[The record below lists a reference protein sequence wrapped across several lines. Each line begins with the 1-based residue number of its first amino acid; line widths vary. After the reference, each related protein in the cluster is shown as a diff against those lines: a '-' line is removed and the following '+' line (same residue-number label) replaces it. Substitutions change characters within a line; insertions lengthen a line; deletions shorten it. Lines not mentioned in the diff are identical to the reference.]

1 MALKIAIIG
10 GGWTGCHLASRLMAQ
25 ADVTLFERNE
35 MLISEASLINQN
47 RLHYG
52 YHYARNH
59 ATRMLCR
66 DTFERFILDYG
77 HLTKNIHNNFY
88 AVSEDESLLDEE
100 TIRCIFNEWPHAET
114 NAGFLNHTSLLMRTI
129 EKYISPIAAGQH
141 FENLLDHIVRREQ
154 IDKQSLSLLKR
165 DYDFVIDCTN
175 NSLLSPL
182 DGDYFEAVT
191 MFIYRPIKTPPFGAL
206 TFIDGNL
213 FSIYPY
219 GLSMFSLSHVQ
230 HGILETK
237 EHNCF
242 NKHHGSMNDRRALA
256 EKHVMRYWPDFHDY
270 FKYAF
275 PVVSIKAKSKNASSQ
290 RTPIFRQQ
298 DNLLSFYTGKIQGI
312 YAIEEMA
319 KSALSQA

>member
-52 YHYARNH
+52 YHYARNY

-66 DTFERFILDYG
+66 DTFEQFMLDYG
-77 HLTKNIHNNFY
+77 HLTESVQNNFY
-88 AVSEDESLLDEE
+88 AVSEDESLLDAE
-100 TIRCIFNEWPHAET
+100 TIRLIFKDWPHVEVDA
-114 NAGFLNHTSLLMRTI
+114 NLFKHSSLLLHTI
-129 EKYISPIAAGQH
+129 EQYISPTATGKY
-141 FENLLDHIVRREQ
+141 FEQLLLPIVRREE
-154 IDKQSLSLLKR
+154 ISESSIALLKQ
-165 DYDFVIDCTN
+165 DYDFVFDCTN
-175 NSLLSPL
+175 NSLLPAIN
-182 DGDYFEAVT
+182 GDYFEAVA
-191 MFIYRPIKTPPFGAL
+191 MFVYRPIKTPPFGAL
-206 TFIDGNL
+206 TFIDGEL

-219 GLSMFSLSHVQ
+219 GSSMFSLSHVKL
-230 HGILETK
+230 GIIEQKQT
-237 EHNCF
+237 NCF
-242 NKHHGSMNDRRALA
+242 GNNYGAMHDRRYSMEA
-256 EKHVMRYWPDFHDY
+256 HVMRYWPDFHDY
-270 FKYAF
+270 LKYAF
-275 PVVSIKAKSKNASSQ
+275 PVVSIKAKSKNASAQ

>member
-1 MALKIAIIG
+1 MALKIAIVG
-10 GGWTGCHLASRLMAQ
+10 GGWTGCHLASRLMTQ

-59 ATRMLCR
+59 ATRMLCKN
-66 DTFERFILDYG
+66 TFERFMLDYG
-77 HLTKNIHNNFY
+77 HLTENVQNNFY
-88 AVSEDESLLDEE
+88 AVSEDESLLDAE
-100 TIRCIFNEWPHAET
+100 TIRLIFKDWPHTEADES
-114 NAGFLNHTSLLMRTI
+114 FLNHSSLLLHTI
-129 EKYISPIAAGQH
+129 EKYISPTATGKY
-141 FENLLDHIVRREQ
+141 FEELLLPIVRGEE
-154 IDKQSLSLLKR
+154 INESSIALLKQ
-165 DYDFVIDCTN
+165 DHDFVFDCTN
-175 NSLLSPL
+175 NSLLPAI
-182 DGDYFEAVT
+182 DGDYFEAVA

-206 TFIDGNL
+206 TFIDGEL

-219 GLSMFSLSHVQ
+219 GSSMFSLSHVKL
-230 HGILETK
+230 GIIEQKQT
-237 EHNCF
+237 NCF
-242 NKHHGSMNDRRALA
+242 GNNYGAMHDRRYLM
-256 EKHVMRYWPDFHDY
+256 EEHVLRYWPEFHDY

-275 PVVSIKAKSKNASSQ
+275 PVVSIKAKSKNASAQ

-319 KSALSQA
+319 RSALNQA

>member
-66 DTFERFILDYG
+66 DTFEQFMLDYG
-77 HLTKNIHNNFY
+77 HLTESVQNNFY
-88 AVSEDESLLDEE
+88 AVSEDESLLDAE
-100 TIRCIFNEWPHAET
+100 TIRLIFKDWPHVEVDA
-114 NAGFLNHTSLLMRTI
+114 NLFKHSSLLLHTI
-129 EKYISPIAAGQH
+129 EQYISPTATGKY
-141 FENLLDHIVRREQ
+141 FEQLLLPIVRREE
-154 IDKQSLSLLKR
+154 ISESSIAPLKQ
-165 DYDFVIDCTN
+165 DYDFVFDCTN
-175 NSLLSPL
+175 NSLLPAIN
-182 DGDYFEAVT
+182 GDYFEAVA
-191 MFIYRPIKTPPFGAL
+191 MFVYRPIKTPPFGAL
-206 TFIDGNL
+206 TFIDGEL

-219 GLSMFSLSHVQ
+219 GSSMFSLSHVKL
-230 HGILETK
+230 GIIEQKQT
-237 EHNCF
+237 NCF
-242 NKHHGSMNDRRALA
+242 GNNYGAMHDRRYSMEA
-256 EKHVMRYWPDFHDY
+256 HVMRYWPDFHDY

-275 PVVSIKAKSKNASSQ
+275 PVVSIKAKSKNASAQ